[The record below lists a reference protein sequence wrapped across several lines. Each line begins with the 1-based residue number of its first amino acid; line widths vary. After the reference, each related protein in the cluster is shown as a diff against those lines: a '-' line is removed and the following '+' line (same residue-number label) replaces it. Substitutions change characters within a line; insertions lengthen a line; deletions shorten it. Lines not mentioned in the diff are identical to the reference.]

1 MKTIAKFPICS
12 VGCLQSWNSCKRRR
26 SARVN
31 ASIRDRY
38 FGAAS
43 MTPGLTFPR
52 LLKLSIHHAAKAE
65 RVGQYLEK
73 IKSSIMAGLPAATL
87 PRLFDL
93 NQQGLFAIGYY
104 HQREKRFEKGVVHD

>member
-1 MKTIAKFPICS
+1 
-12 VGCLQSWNSCKRRR
+12 
-26 SARVN
+26 
-31 ASIRDRY
+31 
-38 FGAAS
+38 

-73 IKSSIMAGLPAATL
+73 IKSSIMAGLPAAML